1 MTEGAQGIINLK
13 TTTGMKP
20 TTEKTITLGEEHTE
34 MLPNGVETK
43 VKSSKHLK
51 TKVIFHHHV
60 DPSRYHED
68 QKFLTLPAKF

>member
-43 VKSSKHLK
+43 VKSKHLK